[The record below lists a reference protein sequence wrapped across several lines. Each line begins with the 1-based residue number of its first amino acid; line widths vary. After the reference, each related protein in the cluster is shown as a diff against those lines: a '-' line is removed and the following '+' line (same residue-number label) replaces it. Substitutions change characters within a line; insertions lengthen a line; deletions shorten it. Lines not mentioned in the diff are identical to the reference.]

1 MSSPSSPSDPVKY
14 QYRTSAGYQLD
25 DRRLRLRGGSLDGK
39 LWVGVFD
46 VGRRVFCGTGPWQAN
61 EVYLVTAEESTDD
74 QGRSENVAVPA
85 FA

>member
-14 QYRTSAGYQLD
+14 QYRTSARYQLD

-39 LWVGVFD
+39 VWVGVFD
-46 VGRRVFCGTGPWQAN
+46 VGRRVFCGTGPWEAAG
-61 EVYLVTAEESTDD
+61 VYLVTAEETVDD
-74 QGRSENVAVPA
+74 EGRPENIAVPA